1 MTTNICSYKI
11 GTLGGRKGMAQAIV
25 EGVYMGHNVKT
36 SNYDGVEKT
45 AIYIDVYQQ
54 DSEDADK
61 TVSIKTDDLTLVNTL
76 SKDFS
81 MGSIFKAACSINAY
95 KNKAYFKLN
104 KLFK

>member
-1 MTTNICSYKI
+1 
-11 GTLGGRKGMAQAIV
+11 MAQAII

-36 SNYDGVEKT
+36 SSFDGVEKT
-45 AIYIDVYQQ
+45 AIYIDIYQK

-61 TVSIKTDDLTLVNTL
+61 TISIKSDDLTLVNDL
-76 SKDFS
+76 SKNFA